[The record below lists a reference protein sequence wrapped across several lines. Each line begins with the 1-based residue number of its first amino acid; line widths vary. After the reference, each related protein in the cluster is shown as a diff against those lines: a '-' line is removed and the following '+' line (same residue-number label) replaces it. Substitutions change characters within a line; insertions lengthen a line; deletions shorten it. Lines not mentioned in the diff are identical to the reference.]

1 MLLVPTLCSFSVL
14 CFLAL
19 ILPPP
24 LPPCPPFPVADWLL
38 RGEIQKLIV
47 VITGAES
54 KAVLERWVFNVETDK
69 SVRADG

>member
-1 MLLVPTLCSFSVL
+1 MCI
-14 CFLAL
+14 AE
-19 ILPPP
+19 
-24 LPPCPPFPVADWLL
+24 WLM

-54 KAVLERWVFNVETDK
+54 KDVLERWVFNVETDR